1 MEIEN
6 KVLTAR
12 LIGFAV
18 AVCIGFAA
26 NTAVAA
32 LGSFPLTGA
41 DPHVASNVMREATVL
56 KAATGSQANAATPS
70 ANALYRVNVVTLNS
84 GTVVREFVATSSGN
98 VFALTWE
105 GPQTPNYAAILGSY
119 SERYLR
125 PAGKDVIRVGGVSET
140 SLSSPD
146 LVVQSMGHLG
156 HFHGCAYLPQ
166 EFPDGL
172 SVSDLQ

>member
-6 KVLTAR
+6 KVLKAR

-18 AVCIGFAA
+18 VVCIGFAA

-41 DPHVASNVMREATVL
+41 DPHVASNVMREAAVL

-105 GPQTPNYAAILGSY
+105 GPQTPNYAA
-119 SERYLR
+119 
-125 PAGKDVIRVGGVSET
+125 
-140 SLSSPD
+140 
-146 LVVQSMGHLG
+146 
-156 HFHGCAYLPQ
+156 
-166 EFPDGL
+166 
-172 SVSDLQ
+172 